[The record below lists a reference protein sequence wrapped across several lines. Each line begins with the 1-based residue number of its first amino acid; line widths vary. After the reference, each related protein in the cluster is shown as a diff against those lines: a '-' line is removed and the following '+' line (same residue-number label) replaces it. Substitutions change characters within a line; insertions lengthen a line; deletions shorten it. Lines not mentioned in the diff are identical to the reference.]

1 MWILVFFGVERFFE
15 NKVLV
20 LRVKYKVYVLLIMVL
35 SVIKIVSLV
44 FVDVL

>member
-1 MWILVFFGVERFFE
+1 MFFGVERFFE

-35 SVIKIVSLV
+35 SVNKIVSLV